1 MPGGDQEPGRY
12 YVGVDVGTGSV
23 RAALVDQRGILL
35 AFADQPINK
44 WEPQFNHHEQS
55 SEDIWAACCV
65 VTKKVVEGIDSN
77 QIRGLGFD
85 ATCSLVVLDKQFRP
99 LPVNHEGDSHR
110 NIIMWLD
117 HRAVSQVHRINET
130 QHSVLQYVGGVM
142 SVEMQAPKLLWL
154 KENLRET
161 CWDKAGH
168 FFDLPDFLSWKATGV
183 TARSLCSL
191 VCKWTYSAEKGWDDS
206 FWKMIGLEDL
216 VADNYSKIGVIGT
229 DVKGHGLA
237 CEGQPVTSRLA
248 VICGTS
254 SCHMGISKDPIFVPG
269 VWGPY
274 FSAMVPGFWLNEGG
288 QSVTGKLIDHMVQGH
303 AAFPEL
309 QAKATA
315 RCQSVYAYLNSHLD
329 LIKKAQPVG
338 FLTVDLHV
346 WPDFHGNR
354 SPLADLTLN
363 GMVTGLKLSQ
373 DLDDLAILYLATV
386 QAIAFGT
393 RLIIEAMEAAG
404 HSISTL
410 FLCGGLSKNPLFVQ
424 MHADI
429 TGMPVVLS
437 QEVESVLVGAAIL
450 GACASGDFTSVQEA
464 MARMSKVGKVVFPRL
479 EDKRYYDK
487 KYQVFLKLVEH
498 QKEYAAIMKG
508 D

>member
-1 MPGGDQEPGRY
+1 M
-12 YVGVDVGTGSV
+12 
-23 RAALVDQRGILL
+23 AM
-35 AFADQPINK
+35 
-44 WEPQFNHHEQS
+44 
-55 SEDIWAACCV
+55 
-65 VTKKVVEGIDSN
+65 
-77 QIRGLGFD
+77 
-85 ATCSLVVLDKQFRP
+85 
-99 LPVNHEGDSHR
+99 R
-110 NIIMWLD
+110 NCLI
-117 HRAVSQVHRINET
+117 T
-130 QHSVLQYVGGVM
+130 
-142 SVEMQAPKLLWL
+142 
-154 KENLRET
+154 
-161 CWDKAGH
+161 
-168 FFDLPDFLSWKATGV
+168 
-183 TARSLCSL
+183 
-191 VCKWTYSAEKGWDDS
+191 
-206 FWKMIGLEDL
+206 
-216 VADNYSKIGVIGT
+216 
-229 DVKGHGLA
+229 
-237 CEGQPVTSRLA
+237 
-248 VICGTS
+248 
-254 SCHMGISKDPIFVPG
+254 ISKDPIFVPG

-354 SPLADLTLN
+354 SPLADLTLK

-373 DLDDLAILYLATV
+373 DLDNLAILYLATV

-393 RLIIEAMEAAG
+393 RLIIEAMQGAG

-450 GACASGDFTSVQEA
+450 GACASGDFASVQEA

>member
-1 MPGGDQEPGRY
+1 MLE
-12 YVGVDVGTGSV
+12 
-23 RAALVDQRGILL
+23 
-35 AFADQPINK
+35 N
-44 WEPQFNHHEQS
+44 
-55 SEDIWAACCV
+55 
-65 VTKKVVEGIDSN
+65 
-77 QIRGLGFD
+77 
-85 ATCSLVVLDKQFRP
+85 
-99 LPVNHEGDSHR
+99 
-110 NIIMWLD
+110 NI
-117 HRAVSQVHRINET
+117 
-130 QHSVLQYVGGVM
+130 
-142 SVEMQAPKLLWL
+142 
-154 KENLRET
+154 NLRET

-183 TARSLCSL
+183 SARSLCSL

-206 FWKMIGLEDL
+206 FWKMIGLEDF
-216 VADNYSKIGVIGT
+216 VADNYSKIGVIGA
-229 DVKGHGLA
+229 DVRGYGLA
-237 CEGQPVTSRLA
+237 CEGQPMTSRLA

-354 SPLADLTLN
+354 SPLADLTLK

-393 RLIIEAMEAAG
+393 RLIIEVMEAAG

-450 GACASGDFTSVQEA
+450 GACASGDFASVQEA

>member
-1 MPGGDQEPGRY
+1 MW
-12 YVGVDVGTGSV
+12 V
-23 RAALVDQRGILL
+23 
-35 AFADQPINK
+35 
-44 WEPQFNHHEQS
+44 
-55 SEDIWAACCV
+55 SEA
-65 VTKKVVEGIDSN
+65 
-77 QIRGLGFD
+77 
-85 ATCSLVVLDKQFRP
+85 
-99 LPVNHEGDSHR
+99 
-110 NIIMWLD
+110 
-117 HRAVSQVHRINET
+117 
-130 QHSVLQYVGGVM
+130 
-142 SVEMQAPKLLWL
+142 
-154 KENLRET
+154 
-161 CWDKAGH
+161 
-168 FFDLPDFLSWKATGV
+168 
-183 TARSLCSL
+183 
-191 VCKWTYSAEKGWDDS
+191 
-206 FWKMIGLEDL
+206 
-216 VADNYSKIGVIGT
+216 GVIGA
-229 DVKGHGLA
+229 DVRGHGLA

-248 VICGTS
+248 IICGTS
-254 SCHMGISKDPIFVPG
+254 SCHMGISKNPIFVPG

-315 RCQSVYAYLNSHLD
+315 RCQSIYAYLNSHLD
-329 LIKKAQPVG
+329 LIKKTQPVG

-354 SPLADLTLN
+354 SPLADLTLK
-363 GMVTGLKLSQ
+363 GMVIGLKLSQ

-393 RLIIEAMEAAG
+393 RLIIEAMESAG

-410 FLCGGLSKNPLFVQ
+410 FLCGGLGKNPLFVQ
-424 MHADI
+424 MHSDI

-450 GACASGDFTSVQEA
+450 GACASGDFASVQEA
-464 MARMSKVGKVVFPRL
+464 MARMSKVGKVVFPRR

-498 QKEYAAIMKG
+498 QKEYASIMKG